1 MLMNRLKKLWC
12 EVMHD
17 SVMWPIH
24 EHYECRACGSHHAV
38 PWTSDGESASR
49 TDLSLFTGDSRLAPV
64 TRSR

>member
-38 PWTSDGESASR
+38 PWTSDGECQSDGPELVHR
-49 TDLSLFTGDSRLAPV
+49 
-64 TRSR
+64 